1 MLIRSLF
8 RAGTLLALS
17 LPVLA
22 APVATLFKDPNCGC
36 CGKWGEHMASHQLP
50 LKSENRS
57 DMTALKDKLQVPETL
72 RSCHT
77 ASIGGYVFEGHVP
90 ADLVQ
95 KVLREKPAIL
105 GLAVA
110 GMPQG
115 SPGMETGVKQPYQVM
130 AFDAKGK
137 QWVYA
142 TR

>member
-36 CGKWGEHMASHQLP
+36 CSKWAEHMASHQLP
-50 LKSENRS
+50 LASENRS
-57 DMTALKDKLQVPETL
+57 DMAAIKDKLQVPDKL

-95 KVLREKPAIL
+95 KVLREKPAIR

-115 SPGMETGVKQPYQVM
+115 SPGMETGVKQTYQVM

>member
-22 APVATLFKDPNCGC
+22 APVATLFKDPDCGC
-36 CGKWGEHMASHQLP
+36 CSKWAEHMASKQLP
-50 LKSENRS
+50 LASENRS
-57 DMTALKDKLQVPETL
+57 DMAAVKDRLQVPDNL

-95 KVLREKPAIL
+95 KVLREKPAIR

-115 SPGMETGVKQPYQVM
+115 SPGMEGGVKQPYQVM
-130 AFDAKGK
+130 AFDARGK

>member
-22 APVATLFKDPNCGC
+22 APVATLFKDPSCGC
-36 CGKWGEHMASHQLP
+36 CGKWAEHMASKQLP
-50 LKSENRS
+50 LSVAPSS
-57 DMTALKDKLQVPETL
+57 DMSAIKDKLQVPDNL

-95 KVLREKPAIL
+95 KVLREKPAIR

>member
-36 CGKWGEHMASHQLP
+36 CSKWAEHMASQQLP
-50 LKSENRS
+50 LHSENRS
-57 DMTALKDKLQVPETL
+57 DMAAIKDKLQVPDNL

>member
-1 MLIRSLF
+1 M
-8 RAGTLLALS
+8 
-17 LPVLA
+17 LA
-22 APVATLFKDPNCGC
+22 APVATLFKDPSCGC
-36 CGKWGEHMASHQLP
+36 CSKWGEHMASKQLP
-50 LKSENRS
+50 LTIAPRS
-57 DMTALKDKLQVPETL
+57 DMSAIKDQLQVPAKL

-77 ASIGGYVFEGHVP
+77 ATIGKYVFEGHVP

-95 KVLREKPAIL
+95 KVLKEKPDIR

-115 SPGMETGVKQPYQVM
+115 SPGMETGAKQPYQVM

-142 TR
+142 NR